1 MPKLT
6 VITRKAYGGAYDV
19 MNSKHLGADYNFAWP
34 KAEIA
39 VMGPEGACSIIF
51 KQKIQQ
57 SQDHEKKRTELAEQY
72 RLKFANPYIAASKGY
87 IDDVIEPSETR
98 TRLIASLKAIIR
110 KREERPRRKH
120 GNIPV

>member
-1 MPKLT
+1 
-6 VITRKAYGGAYDV
+6 

-57 SQDHEKKRTELAEQY
+57 SQDHEKKRTDLAEQY

-98 TRLIASLKAIIR
+98 TKLIVSLKAIIR